1 MNPLVRS
8 SSKAKR
14 ARKTGH
20 DGLIF
25 LIEAGSGFKIAVFH
39 ASMSTAE
46 QRELTDLLQAWSAGD
61 KDALERLAPRV
72 HHELHRLAA
81 GYMTGERPNHQLQ
94 ATALINE
101 AYIRLIGWKN
111 VRWQNR
117 AHFFGV
123 SARLMRRILV
133 DAARARKGPKRR
145 GDLSDTSLDETF
157 VFRPEKSSDL
167 LALDGALT
175 RLSEVDER
183 KSQIVEL
190 RFFGGLD
197 EAETAL
203 VLNVSERTIRREWKL
218 AKAWL
223 YREVTAE

>member
-1 MNPLVRS
+1 M
-8 SSKAKR
+8 
-14 ARKTGH
+14 
-20 DGLIF
+20 I
-25 LIEAGSGFKIAVFH
+25 
-39 ASMSTAE
+39 TAE
-46 QRELTDLLQAWSAGD
+46 QQELTALLQAWSAGD
-61 KDALERLAPRV
+61 KDALEMLAPRV
-72 HHELHRLAA
+72 HQELHRLAA
-81 GYMTGERPNHQLQ
+81 RYMAGERPNHLLQ
-94 ATALINE
+94 TTALINE

-145 GDLSDTSLDETF
+145 GDFSDTSLDEAF

-167 LALDGALT
+167 LALDEALT
-175 RLSEVDER
+175 RLSEVDAR
-183 KSQIVEL
+183 RSQIVEL
-190 RFFGGLD
+190 RFFGGLN
-197 EAETAL
+197 EAETGL
-203 VLNVSERTIRREWKL
+203 VLGVSERTIRREWKL